1 MSDPEAEGEMAL
13 IMEVI
18 TRIRNIRGE
27 MNIAPSL
34 KLKATLAAP
43 ADDLQATLEKGRVY
57 ITNLANL
64 ETLTIAGEMA
74 EPKGAAT
81 AVAGPV
87 HVYLFLAGVIDVAG
101 EENRLQKEIA
111 KVDKDLAF
119 VSRKLA
125 NPEFLAKAAESVVKK
140 EQEKARELREKRAAL
155 DAALTRLAALSKAG

>member
-1 MSDPEAEGEMAL
+1 MAL

-34 KLKATLAAP
+34 KLKATLAVP

-64 ETLTIAGEMA
+64 ESLTITGETA

-87 HVYLFLAGVIDVAG
+87 HVYVFLAGVIDIAG
-101 EENRLQKEIA
+101 EESRLQKEIA
-111 KVDKDLAF
+111 RVEKDLAF
-119 VSRKLA
+119 VSGKLA
-125 NPEFLAKAAESVVKK
+125 NPEFLAKAAEAIVRK
-140 EQEKARELREKRAAL
+140 EQEKARGLGEKQAAL
-155 DAALTRLAALSKAG
+155 EAARKRLAALTAGG